1 QKALQVKLWR
11 DAQIKIEIERVVMGD
26 EGLGRRAAR
35 NRLEHRRFDF
45 EETARGQ
52 EAADRG
58 DDAAAVAQRRAA
70 ILAHYQIEIALAIA
84 RLEIGE
90 AVIFLRQR
98 QQRLGQQ
105 RDLGGIDR
113 QFA

>member
-1 QKALQVKLWR
+1 
-11 DAQIKIEIERVVMGD
+11 
-26 EGLGRRAAR
+26 
-35 NRLEHRRFDF
+35 FDF

-70 ILAHYQIEIALAIA
+70 ILAHDQIEIALAIA

-98 QQRLGQQ
+98 QQRLGRS

-113 QFA
+113 QFAARRAPHLAFDADDVAEIEQLQERDLFRREEILVTEDLDR